1 MPILL
6 DKKLLD
12 LFKTP
17 SEQVKKEY
25 SIAPEA
31 IINLTPAEE
40 KTFQQDIKGSDWYK
54 EYKQNY
60 GEDPD
65 LNSKDYNYRAAWKSG
80 VKPERYAPDNNN
92 YHWPSE
98 TPNGESLKAL
108 NHPTGWMEDYM
119 QLTGKDPY
127 EGLGMTTE
135 QTSKMEQLLIQRY
148 GSMSNKENNAL

>member
-127 EGLGMTTE
+127 KGLGMTTE